1 VLEHVIGHHAS
12 CSNQLR
18 VCRGGPSKGDAR
30 LHLAVGIYSNKLLT
44 NAFKLLFA

>member
-1 VLEHVIGHHAS
+1 MLEHVIRHSAS

-30 LHLAVGIYSNKLLT
+30 LHLAVGIYSNRSLT
-44 NAFKLLFA
+44 SAFKLLFA